1 MKNKIYYV
9 CQNCGYRSTKWLGK
23 CPSCEAWNSFS
34 EEISNATKQSRINKS
49 NEKPILI
56 SKITTTEIGRYDS
69 KIQEFDRVLGGGL
82 VPGSVVLLG
91 GDPGIG
97 KSTLLL
103 QICAQF
109 PVNDCLFIS
118 GEESKEQ
125 ISLRFKRIYG
135 DKKDLSIFTETN
147 LEEILNNLKNSKYK
161 FAVVDSIQSVYSEQV
176 DSIAGSILQIRE
188 CASKLV
194 EFAKQSSTAIIL
206 VGHITKEGNLAGPK
220 LLEHIVDVVLQFE
233 GDKHYSYRILRSL
246 KNRFGS
252 TNEIGIFE
260 MGDRGL
266 TEIKNPT
273 DVFLNNIF
281 NTPGVAISCAIEGT
295 RPLLVEVQ
303 ALVSNSGYSY
313 PQRNS
318 NGFDM
323 KRLQL
328 ILAVLEKKLGLNFGN
343 RDVFVNIAGGFR
355 IDDTALDLAVA
366 LAIISSY
373 FETII
378 PQKAVVIGEI
388 GLTGEIRSVS
398 HLDLRIKEAEKLG
411 FQIAILPKI
420 LKSKELNQKIKA
432 IFIQTLNEAYN
443 KIFNSIKL
451 N

>member
-1 MKNKIYYV
+1 MKNKIFYV
-9 CQNCGYRSTKWLGK
+9 CQSCGYRSAKWLGK

-34 EEISNATKQSRINKS
+34 EEISNDSRKTRHSTS
-49 NEKPILI
+49 NEKPLLI
-56 SKITTTEIGRYDS
+56 SQVEADTINRYFS
-69 KIQEFDRVLGGGL
+69 TIQEFDRVLGGGI
-82 VPGSVVLLG
+82 VPGSVILLG

-103 QICAQF
+103 QVCSQF
-109 PVNDCLFIS
+109 PIEDCLYIS
-118 GEESKEQ
+118 GEESKQQ
-125 ISLRFKRIYG
+125 ISMRFRRIYG
-135 DKKDLSIFTETN
+135 NRKDLEIYTETN
-147 LEEILNNLKNSKYK
+147 LEEILNVLKTKNCK
-161 FAVVDSIQSVYSEQV
+161 FVIIDSIQSVYSDQI
-176 DSIAGSILQIRE
+176 DGLPGAILQIRE
-188 CASKLV
+188 CASKLT
-194 EFAKQSSTAIIL
+194 EFAKQSSTAIVL

-233 GDKHYSYRILRSL
+233 GDKHYSYRILRTL

-266 TEIKNPT
+266 MEIKNPSEI
-273 DVFLNNIF
+273 FLNNLI
-281 NTPGVAISCAIEGT
+281 NTPGVAISCAMEGT

-328 ILAVLEKKLGLNFGN
+328 ILAVLEKKLGMNFGN
-343 RDVFVNIAGGFR
+343 RDVFVNITGGLR
-355 IDDTALDLAVA
+355 IDDTAIDLAVA
-366 LAIISSY
+366 MATISSY
-373 FETII
+373 YETII
-378 PQKAVVIGEI
+378 PQKAIVIGEV

-398 HLDLRIKEAEKLG
+398 HMDSRVKEADKMG
-411 FQIAILPKI
+411 FQSVILPK
-420 LKSKELNQKIKA
+420 LASSKDFSKTIKP
-432 IFIQTLNEAYN
+432 IFVDTLNIAFD
-443 KIFNSIKL
+443 KIFNSIKY

>member
-1 MKNKIYYV
+1 MKNKQYYV
-9 CQNCGYRSTKWLGK
+9 CQNCGYRSAKWLGK
-23 CPSCEAWNSFS
+23 CPSCEAWNSFI
-34 EEISNATKQSRINKS
+34 EEIAIVTKKNKHTTS
-49 NEKPILI
+49 TEKPILI
-56 SKITTTEIGRYDS
+56 SEISTNSIYRHLT
-69 KIQEFDRVLGGGL
+69 KIQEFDRVLGGGI
-82 VPGSVVLLG
+82 VPGSVILLG
-91 GDPGIG
+91 GDPGTG

-103 QICAQF
+103 QVCAQF
-109 PVNDCLFIS
+109 PTNECLFIS

-125 ISLRFKRIYG
+125 ISLRFKRIFG
-135 DKKDLSIFTETN
+135 DKKDVAIFTETN
-147 LEEILNNLKNSKYK
+147 LEEILSNLKSKK
-161 FAVVDSIQSVYSEQV
+161 FKFVVIDSIQSLYSENAE
-176 DSIAGSILQIRE
+176 SIAGSILQIKE

-194 EFAKQSSTAIIL
+194 EFAKQNSTAILLI
-206 VGHITKEGNLAGPK
+206 GHITKEGNLAGPK

-233 GDKHYSYRILRSL
+233 GDKHYSYRILRTI

-260 MGDRGL
+260 MTDKGL
-266 TEIKNPT
+266 IEIKNPSE
-273 DVFLNNIF
+273 VFLNNLV
-281 NTPGVAISCAIEGT
+281 NTPGVAITCAIEGT

-328 ILAVLEKKLGLNFGN
+328 ILAVLEKKLGMNFGN

-355 IDDTALDLAVA
+355 IDDTALDLAVT

-378 PQKAVVIGEI
+378 PQKAFVIGEV

-398 HLDLRIKEAEKLG
+398 HLEARIKEAEKLG
-411 FQIAILPKI
+411 FQMAILPKI
-420 LKSKELNQKIKA
+420 IKSKELSSKIKP
-432 IFIQTLNEAYN
+432 IFVETLNEAFD
-443 KIFNSIKL
+443 KIFNSIKY

>member
-1 MKNKIYYV
+1 MKNKIHYV
-9 CQNCGYRSTKWLGK
+9 CQNCGYRSAKWLGK

-34 EEISNATKQSRINKS
+34 EEVTNDTKKIKHNPH
-49 NEKPILI
+49 NEKPTLI
-56 SKITTTEIGRYDS
+56 SEVNTTSVSRYIS

-82 VPGSVVLLG
+82 VPGSVILLG

-103 QICAQF
+103 QVCAQF
-109 PVNDCLFIS
+109 PINECLFVS

-135 DKKDLSIFTETN
+135 NNKDLSIFTETN
-147 LEEILNNLKNSKYK
+147 LEEILSNLKEKKYK
-161 FAVVDSIQSVYSEQV
+161 FVVIDSIQSVYSEQV

-188 CASKLV
+188 CASRLV
-194 EFAKQSSTAIIL
+194 EFAKQSSTSIIL

-246 KNRFGS
+246 KNRYGS

-260 MGDRGL
+260 MGERGL
-266 TEIKNPT
+266 VEIKNPS
-273 DVFLNNIF
+273 DVFLNNLV

-295 RPLLVEVQ
+295 RPLLIEVQ
-303 ALVSNSGYSY
+303 ALVSTSGYSY
-313 PQRNS
+313 PQRNT

-328 ILAVLEKKLGLNFGN
+328 IIAVLEKKLGLNFGN

-378 PQKAVVIGEI
+378 PQKAIVVGEV

-398 HLDLRIKEAEKLG
+398 HLDARIKEAEKLG
-411 FQIAILPKI
+411 FQLAILPKV
-420 LKSKELNQKIKA
+420 LKSKDLNPKIKP
-432 IFIQTLNEAYN
+432 IFVETLNEAFD
-443 KIFNSIKL
+443 KIFNSIKY